1 MSTPPGWTDDYV
13 DMLRALVESGA
24 EFLIVG
30 AHAMAAH
37 GVPRATVDLDIYVH
51 ASSENAVRVISALRA
66 FGAPLSA
73 HGVDV
78 QDFERPGTVYQL
90 GLPPNRIDLLTRI
103 SGVEFEDAWASRIVA
118 RIGELE
124 VPVIGREPLLRNKR
138 AAGRDK
144 DLVDVRLLEPAEKP

>member
-1 MSTPPGWTDDYV
+1 MSVPPGWTDDYV
-13 DMLRALVESGA
+13 DMLRALINARV

-37 GVPRATVDLDIYVH
+37 GVPRATLDLDIYVR
-51 ASSENAVRVISALRA
+51 ASKDNAIRVITALRA

-73 HGVDV
+73 HDV
-78 QDFERPGTVYQL
+78 SEADFERPGTVYQL

-103 SGVEFEDAWASRIVA
+103 SGVEFDEAWESRVVA
-118 RIGELE
+118 RIGDLE
-124 VPVIGREPLLRNKR
+124 VPVIGRAPLVRNKR

-144 DLVDVRLLEPAEKP
+144 DLVDVRLLERPQGS

>member
-1 MSTPPGWTDDYV
+1 MSSPPGWTDDYV
-13 DMLRALVESGA
+13 DMLRALVDAGV

-37 GVPRATVDLDIYVH
+37 GVPRATLDLDIYVR
-51 ASSENAVRVISALRA
+51 ASKDNAARVITALRA

-73 HGVDV
+73 HDV
-78 QDFERPGTVYQL
+78 SEADFERSGTVYQL

-103 SGVEFEDAWASRIVA
+103 SGVEFEDAWVSRVVA
-118 RIGELE
+118 RIGDLE
-124 VPVIGREPLLRNKR
+124 VPVIGRVPLLRNKR

-144 DLVDVRLLEPAEKP
+144 DLVDVRLLERAEKP

>member
-1 MSTPPGWTDDYV
+1 VSVPAGWTADYV

-37 GVPRATVDLDIYVH
+37 GVPRATVDLDIYVR
-51 ASSENAVRVISALRA
+51 ASTDNAARVIAALRA

-73 HGVDV
+73 HDV
-78 QDFERPGTVYQL
+78 GAEDFEREGTVYQL

-103 SGVEFEDAWASRIVA
+103 SGVEFDEAWASRITTV
-118 RIGELE
+118 IGDLV
-124 VPVIGREPLLRNKR
+124 VPVIGREPLLVNKR
-138 AAGRDK
+138 ASGRDK
-144 DLVDVRLLEPAEKP
+144 DLVDVRLLEQGAKP

>member
-1 MSTPPGWTDDYV
+1 
-13 DMLRALVESGA
+13 MLRALVESGA

-37 GVPRATVDLDIYVH
+37 GVPRATLDLDIYVR
-51 ASSENAVRVISALRA
+51 ASADNAARVIAALRE

-73 HGVDV
+73 HDV
-78 QDFERPGTVYQL
+78 QAEDFEREGTVYQL

-103 SGVEFEDAWASRIVA
+103 SGVEFEEAWASRVTTT
-118 RIGELE
+118 IGDLT
-124 VPVIGREPLLRNKR
+124 VSVIGREPLLANKR

-144 DLVDVRLLEPAEKP
+144 DLVDVRLLEQGAKP